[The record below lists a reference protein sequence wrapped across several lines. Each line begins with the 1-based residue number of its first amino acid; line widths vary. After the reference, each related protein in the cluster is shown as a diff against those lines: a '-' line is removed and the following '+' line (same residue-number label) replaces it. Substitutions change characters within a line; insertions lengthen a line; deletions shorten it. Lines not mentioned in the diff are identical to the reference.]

1 MGGVFLI
8 HPERKSIGRRSP
20 LLPAHRLRTIVQIAF
35 FALVAFM
42 SVAKFLLEQG
52 VALPFVSEVSL
63 HTVCPFGGVVSIY
76 QLIADGTFV
85 QKIHESALVLMALVF
100 VLAILFG
107 PVFCGWFCPFGSF
120 QEWLGKLGRKVFGK
134 RFNHLVPPKIDR
146 VLRYLR
152 YGVLGMVVYMTAK
165 TGLLVF
171 QNVDPYYALFNF
183 YSGEVAISALIALFV
198 VVILSLVVERP
209 FCKYA
214 CPYGALLGL
223 TNLFRVFGIRR
234 RPSSCIGCKAC
245 DRACPMNIPVS
256 ESGTVRNPQCISCMK
271 CTSES
276 ACPVPGTVTLA
287 SKEEK

>member
-1 MGGVFLI
+1 M
-8 HPERKSIGRRSP
+8 
-20 LLPAHRLRTIVQIAF
+20 
-35 FALVAFM
+35 
-42 SVAKFLLEQG
+42 
-52 VALPFVSEVSL
+52 
-63 HTVCPFGGVVSIY
+63 VSIY
-76 QLIADGTFV
+76 QLITDGTFI

-120 QEWLGKLGRKVFGK
+120 QEWLGKLGRKAFGK
-134 RFNHLVPPKIDR
+134 RFNHMVPPKSDR

-183 YSGEVAISALIALFV
+183 FSGEVAIPALIALVAV
-198 VVILSLVVERP
+198 VVLSLVVERP

-214 CPYGALLGL
+214 CPYGALIGL

-276 ACPVPGTVTLA
+276 ACPIPDTVTLPHQRRRNKCESRHGRWHPSRSWWSSNLIEICQRPEGCNLTVTVLGSQLSGICLDHRIA
-287 SKEEK
+287 KGSVHLAK

>member
-1 MGGVFLI
+1 MI
-8 HPERKSIGRRSP
+8 HPERKPIVRKSA
-20 LLPAHRLRTIVQIAF
+20 LLPAYRLRTIVQITF
-35 FALVAFM
+35 FVLVALL
-42 SVAKFLLEQG
+42 SVTKFLLEQG
-52 VALPFVSEVSL
+52 VSIPFVSEVSL

-76 QLIADGTFV
+76 QLITDGTFV
-85 QKIHESALVLMALVF
+85 QKIHESALVLMVLVF

-120 QEWLGKLGRKVFGK
+120 QEWLGKLGRRIFGK
-134 RFNHLVPPKIDR
+134 RFNHTVPPKIDR

-183 YSGEVAISALIALFV
+183 YSGEVAISALISLIV
-198 VVILSLVVERP
+198 VAILSLVVERP

-214 CPYGALLGL
+214 CPYGALIGL
-223 TNLFRVFGIRR
+223 TNLFRVFAIRR
-234 RPSSCIGCKAC
+234 KSSSCIGCKAC

-276 ACPVPGTVTLA
+276 ACPVPNTVTLT
-287 SKEEK
+287 SREEK